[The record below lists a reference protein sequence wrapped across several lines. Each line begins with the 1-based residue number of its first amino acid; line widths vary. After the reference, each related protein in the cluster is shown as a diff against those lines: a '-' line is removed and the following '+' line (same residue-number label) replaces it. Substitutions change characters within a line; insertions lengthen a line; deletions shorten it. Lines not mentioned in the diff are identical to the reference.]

1 MNSNKIVKYAL
12 QETEDFD
19 FNVLDITINKEFS
32 VDLVDDLLVN
42 SVGPNFE
49 VTTELKC
56 SC

>member
-32 VDLVDDLLVN
+32 VSLVDDLLVN
-42 SVGPNFE
+42 SVGLNFE
-49 VTTELKC
+49 VTT
-56 SC
+56 